1 MKIKLV
7 FSQVWKTGLVFL
19 FQQLQTLYEP
29 CIFEWQKQKKKIVFL
44 LFDRVTDR
52 RILLRRPLQKQLR
65 AKKYGRAT
73 RTLSLSGKDK

>member
-44 LFDRVTDR
+44 LFDRVTDPSNPTPQTLTKAVKSEKIR
-52 RILLRRPLQKQLR
+52 ARYENALPLGER
-65 AKKYGRAT
+65 
-73 RTLSLSGKDK
+73 